1 MKLEG
6 IIYGKIPTVT
16 AQQKGI
22 SSKNGKTIV
31 FEKDKVRQARIYYQ
45 FAIKEAL
52 FGKGQIQRIA
62 KGTPVYLSVIFKFHR
77 TAAKYEDWKVTRP
90 DLDNMLKLLIDSMMD
105 LGILVDDSQ
114 IVGLTASKTI
124 TSEQESISIYLRSFD
139 E

>member
-6 IIYGKIPTVT
+6 IITGKIPTVT

-52 FGKGQIQRIA
+52 FGRNAIQKFGKGV
-62 KGTPVYLSVIFKFHR
+62 PVCLSVVFKFHR
-77 TAAKYEDWKVTRP
+77 KAAKKEKRNKMKKYH
-90 DLDNMLKLLIDSMMD
+90 
-105 LGILVDDSQ
+105 
-114 IVGLTASKTI
+114 
-124 TSEQESISIYLRSFD
+124 
-139 E
+139 